1 MHTALRTHYPVSA
14 MKATI
19 LAIACLFSL
28 GLGAPVSA
36 QKYVSKTEKAELKK
50 GEEYLKYDEYANAI
64 PHLMNAYVENPNRV
78 QTRWWLGLCYFEA
91 GQKTKALEHLAY
103 VAKTD
108 PLFDARLNFYYART
122 LHYNHKFADAKT
134 YYLKEISKYLITDPE
149 YQDIENRIRQCDNAA
164 KLVAN
169 PIDVE
174 IETLGG
180 NINTPHSDFAPV
192 ITTDE
197 SVLIF
202 TSRRPGNKGSMASD
216 NKPYE
221 DLFISEFKNGQWTP
235 AKRMEDPIN
244 TNTHDASIALAP
256 DGRTLFIYRDSNKGG
271 IYMTRK
277 KAGVWSIPVAME
289 KPIRSKYAERSICMS
304 ADEQIVIF
312 ESDRPGG
319 YGGRDLYYCQ
329 KQADGSWG
337 EAVNL
342 GPKINTVFDEDGPF
356 LHPDGQTLYFS
367 SKGHNSMGG
376 FDIFKTTWRPD
387 KSFTTPVNIGYP
399 INTPDDDIYIVVS
412 ASGRTAYYS
421 SAREGGFGDD
431 DIYKISWRA
440 PKKQEI
446 AVTKVPDEDFT
457 PVIPEV
463 NLTLLKGTVTD
474 AETSQTLAARLV
486 LVDNEKND
494 TLGVFETDEQTGKYL
509 ITLPAGKNYGISA
522 VREGYLFTSQNFT
535 IPLLDGYHE
544 VTQDLQLQRLKVGQ
558 KIVLRNI
565 FYDFD
570 KATLRPESVAELQRL
585 LKILG
590 ENPRMRI
597 RLLSHTDSKGSDDYN
612 QKLSEARAKSVVSW
626 LIEQG
631 VPMARLEF
639 RGMGESMPIDTND
652 TDEGRQNNRRT
663 EFEII
668 GND

>member
-1 MHTALRTHYPVSA
+1 MRIGQSLLVAVFCS
-14 MKATI
+14 
-19 LAIACLFSL
+19 CLCSPL
-28 GLGAPVSA
+28 WA
-36 QKYVSKTEKAELKK
+36 QKFVSKIEKAELKK
-50 GEEYLKYDEYANAI
+50 AEEFLKYEEYNNAI
-64 PHLMNAYVENPNRV
+64 THLMNAYVENPARV
-78 QTRWWLGLCYFEA
+78 QTRFLLGMAYFEA
-91 GQKTKALEHLAY
+91 GQKNKALEHFDF
-103 VAKTD
+103 VVKQE
-108 PLFDARLNFYYART
+108 PLHDARLNSYYART
-122 LHYNHKFADAKT
+122 LHFNLKFQEAKT
-134 YYLKEISKYLITDPE
+134 YYLKEIAKYMITDPE
-149 YQDIENRIRQCDNAA
+149 YADLENRIRQCDNAG

-169 PIDVE
+169 PVE
-174 IETLGG
+174 VRIENVGG
-180 NINTPHSDFAPV
+180 SINTPYSDFAPV

-197 SVLIF
+197 SILIF
-202 TSRRPGNKGSMASD
+202 TSRRPGNKGTIAYD

-221 DLFISEFKNGQWTP
+221 DIYISEFRDGNWTP
-235 AKRMEDPIN
+235 GINIGDPIN
-244 TNTHDASIALAP
+244 TGTHDASIALAP
-256 DGRTLFIYRDSNKGG
+256 DGRTMFIYRDSNKGG

-277 KAGVWSIPVAME
+277 KAGVWSIPQAIE
-289 KPIRSKYAERSICMS
+289 KPIRSKYTERSICMS
-304 ADEQIVIF
+304 ADERIVIF

-319 YGGRDLYYCQ
+319 YGGRDLYYCE

-342 GPKINTVFDEDGPF
+342 GPKINTAFDEDGPF

-376 FDIFKTTWRPD
+376 YDIFKTTWRAD
-387 KSFTTPVNIGYP
+387 KSFTSPANLGYP

-431 DIYKISWRA
+431 DIYKISWLE
-440 PKKQEI
+440 PKKQDTLI
-446 AVTKVPDEDFT
+446 AIVPDDDYT
-457 PVIPEV
+457 PIIPQV

-474 AETSQTLAARLV
+474 AETGKTLSAKLV

-494 TLGVFETDEQTGKYL
+494 TLSIFETDEETGRYL
-509 ITLPAGKNYGISA
+509 ITLPAGKNYGITAIS
-522 VREGYLFTSQNFT
+522 EGYLFTSENVT
-535 IPLLDGYHE
+535 IPKMDGYHE
-544 VTQDLQLQRLKVGQ
+544 VTKDLQLHRLKVGQ

-639 RGMGESMPIDTND
+639 KGIGESSPIDTND
-652 TDEGRQNNRRT
+652 TEEGRQNNRRT

-668 GND
+668 SND